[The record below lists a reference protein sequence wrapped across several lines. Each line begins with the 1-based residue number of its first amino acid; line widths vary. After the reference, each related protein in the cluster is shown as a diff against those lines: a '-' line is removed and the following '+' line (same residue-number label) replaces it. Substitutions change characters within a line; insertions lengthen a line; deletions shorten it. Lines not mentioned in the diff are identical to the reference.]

1 MRITKKGKEL
11 LSDERKLTATQAEML
26 LKFANM
32 TDEQFAYWA
41 TLETREEVQ
50 AFLKTI
56 PLPKMSG
63 DSLFITLRKGKNE

>member
-11 LSDERKLTATQAEML
+11 FSDERKLTATQAETL
-26 LKFANM
+26 LKFAGM
-32 TDEQFAYWA
+32 TDEQFAYWT

-50 AFLKTI
+50 EFLKTI

-63 DSLFITLRKGKNE
+63 DSLFITLRKK